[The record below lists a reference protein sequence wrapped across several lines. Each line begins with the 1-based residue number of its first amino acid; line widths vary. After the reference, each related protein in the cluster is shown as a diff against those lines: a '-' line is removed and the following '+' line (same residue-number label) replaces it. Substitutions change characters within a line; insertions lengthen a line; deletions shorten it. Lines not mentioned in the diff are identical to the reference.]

1 MYHISILHYRVIKSN
16 HGNVPVT
23 FKQFECLVSKLKSP
37 SNCVPVVDEQLLK
50 NCKTPVEDNDKNNYG
65 VPEYDALDFVEEEAE
80 PGQFAGGETEAL
92 RRLAVLEKEVGKDL
106 FWLNV
111 FLKEIFVVETVHF
124 LSLAFKV
131 NTKF

>member
-1 MYHISILHYRVIKSN
+1 M
-16 HGNVPVT
+16 
-23 FKQFECLVSKLKSP
+23 
-37 SNCVPVVDEQLLK
+37 
-50 NCKTPVEDNDKNNYG
+50 EDNDENNYG

-111 FLKEIFVVETVHF
+111 FLKETFVVETVHF
-124 LSLAFKV
+124 LTLAFKV
-131 NTKF
+131 NTEFWHLAGLRNPEINFYLGKFSFNSI